1 MRNEQNLQL
10 DEKYDPN
17 EDTRNLT
24 FKKDN
29 IYSLCFQLKDTRS
42 TQMSFNLG
50 KDTDFDELIKN
61 DHINFTKDTL
71 ESVQREL
78 HTIRMKV
85 ESLIYLKRSHREKTN
100 DVTTNLVTMGVIQL
114 IILVV
119 SLATTFYYTKK
130 IILDPEQFVNK

>member
-1 MRNEQNLQL
+1 
-10 DEKYDPN
+10 
-17 EDTRNLT
+17 
-24 FKKDN
+24 
-29 IYSLCFQLKDTRS
+29 
-42 TQMSFNLG
+42 MSFNLG

-130 IILDPEQFVNK
+130 IILDPE

>member
-1 MRNEQNLQL
+1 
-10 DEKYDPN
+10 
-17 EDTRNLT
+17 
-24 FKKDN
+24 
-29 IYSLCFQLKDTRS
+29 
-42 TQMSFNLG
+42 MSFNLG

-85 ESLIYLKRSHREKTN
+85 ESLIYLKRSHKEKTN

-114 IILVV
+114 IILVI

-130 IILDPEQFVNK
+130 IILDPE